1 MRIKLV
7 QVGDVQPNILKV
19 IEREL
24 NRRFKSKFFLGEKI
38 EIPKNAYNKF
48 KDQYDAE
55 IVIKTIEPEECDKV
69 IGVTSHDLYYGNLN
83 FVFGVAGKN
92 VCIVSTAR
100 LDPKF
105 YGNSPNFDL
114 LIKRTLKE
122 IIHELGHM
130 FGLEHC
136 SNPKCVMSFSNSVA
150 YVDEKSDEFC
160 SNCML
165 KISTEGIVI

>member
-1 MRIKLV
+1 MDVLRIKLV
-7 QVGDVQPNILKV
+7 QVGTIQPNILDV
-19 IEREL
+19 IVREL
-24 NRRFKSKFFLGEKI
+24 NRRFKSKFFIGEKV
-38 EIPKNAYNKF
+38 EIPAKAYDKF
-48 KDQYDAE
+48 KEQYDAE
-55 IVIKTIEPEECDKV
+55 MVVKALEVKDCDKV
-69 IGVTSHDLYYGNLN
+69 IGVTSHDLYYKNLN
-83 FVFGVAGKN
+83 FVFGVAGKDT
-92 VCIVSTAR
+92 CIVSTAR

-150 YVDEKSDEFC
+150 Y
-160 SNCML
+160 
-165 KISTEGIVI
+165 